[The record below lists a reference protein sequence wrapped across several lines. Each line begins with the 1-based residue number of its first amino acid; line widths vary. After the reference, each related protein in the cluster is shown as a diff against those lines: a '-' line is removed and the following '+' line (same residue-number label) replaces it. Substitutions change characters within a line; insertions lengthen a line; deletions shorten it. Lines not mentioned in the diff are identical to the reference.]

1 MLLRGY
7 RQWLSVFC
15 ITSTSFGERN
25 ICNTKTNTYLCLPK
39 HTILLKKN
47 TMICFVFKKSWELSP
62 CNSRTVTT
70 RIQEPLWLRTG
81 ETKITPPF
89 YKTLFNLTSCT
100 GSYLA
105 KKCKEF
111 LKSYILILTRNIS
124 NLSLFLSLQYK
135 EKKKHTL
142 LKIKYDIV
150 FLPKEGTRPILFFF
164 F

>member
-1 MLLRGY
+1 MIKD
-7 RQWLSVFC
+7 WL
-15 ITSTSFGERN
+15 G
-25 ICNTKTNTYLCLPK
+25 
-39 HTILLKKN
+39 KN
-47 TMICFVFKKSWELSP
+47 FF
-62 CNSRTVTT
+62 
-70 RIQEPLWLRTG
+70 
-81 ETKITPPF
+81 PF

-111 LKSYILILTRNIS
+111 LKSYILIFTRNIS

-150 FLPKEGTRPILFFF
+150 FLPKEARDQTYIVVFFF
-164 F
+164 FFL